1 MPSQPFR
8 RAFLAKLKE
17 RDGGWGAILERI
29 ADGEGL
35 RPIAADYGCSPSWL
49 SWQMR
54 KSPELS
60 KLYAMARREGARAL
74 VEDALDKIDT
84 VRVDRDE
91 IAKVKLQVEHRRWL
105 AEKYDRETFGDG
117 PAVQVNVQ
125 SLGDLH
131 LAAISTPRPP
141 RALPSGSESSS

>member
-1 MPSQPFR
+1 MASQPFR

-29 ADGEGL
+29 AAGESL

-54 KSPELS
+54 NSAELD
-60 KLYAMARREGARAL
+60 KLYKMARREGARAL
-74 VEDALDKIDT
+74 VEDALEKIDT

-91 IAKVKLQVEHRRWL
+91 IAKVKLQVEHRRWM

-131 LAAISTPRPP
+131 LAAISTPRPK
-141 RALPSGSESSS
+141 ALPSGSESSS